1 MQEQEISSKI
11 NEINYKV
18 TIIKED
24 KQFQKEEC
32 KMAKDASF
40 DIYSTVDMQEVDNA
54 VNQTNKEIGQRY
66 DFKGS
71 ISKVEIEGEGLKI
84 LADDDYKLRSV
95 VEILKAK
102 MINRKVP
109 VKNLN
114 FEKAESAS
122 GGALR
127 QQVKI
132 QNGIDQEKAKAIVK
146 DIKGL
151 GIKVQA
157 QIVEEQVRVSGKNRD
172 DLQAVIQA
180 LRAKDYGVELLFGNY
195 R

>member
-1 MQEQEISSKI
+1 
-11 NEINYKV
+11 
-18 TIIKED
+18 
-24 KQFQKEEC
+24 
-32 KMAKDASF
+32 MAKDASF
-40 DIYSTVDMQEVDNA
+40 DIYSTVNMQEVDNA

-71 ISKVEIEGEGLKI
+71 ISKVEIEGDGLKI
-84 LADDDYKLRSV
+84 LADRSV

-109 VKNLN
+109 VKNLT

-122 GGALR
+122 GGTLR
-127 QQVKI
+127 QIVKI
-132 QNGIDQEKAKAIVK
+132 QNGIEQEKAKAIVK

-151 GIKVQA
+151 GLKVQA
-157 QIVEEQVRVSGKNRD
+157 QIMEDQVRVGGKNRD

-180 LRAKDYGVELLFGNY
+180 LKGKDYGVELLFGNY